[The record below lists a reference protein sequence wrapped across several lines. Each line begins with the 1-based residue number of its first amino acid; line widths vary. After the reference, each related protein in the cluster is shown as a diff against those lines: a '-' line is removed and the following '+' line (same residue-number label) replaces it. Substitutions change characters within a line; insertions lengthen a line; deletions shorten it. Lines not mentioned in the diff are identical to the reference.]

1 MVCLASACNPDYS
14 GFNIFKCFRCKK
26 TYDIEQGDPVAEAD
40 RERAAKALSD
50 EAIRVRIEENRL
62 EDERNDKLAA
72 HSLRN
77 FFIPY
82 YR

>member
-14 GFNIFKCFRCKK
+14 GFNIFKCFRCIKK
-26 TYDIEQGDPVAEAD
+26 NYDIEQGDPATEAE
-40 RERAAKALSD
+40 RERVAKALSD

-72 HSLRN
+72 DSLRN
-77 FFIPY
+77 FFSP
-82 YR
+82 R